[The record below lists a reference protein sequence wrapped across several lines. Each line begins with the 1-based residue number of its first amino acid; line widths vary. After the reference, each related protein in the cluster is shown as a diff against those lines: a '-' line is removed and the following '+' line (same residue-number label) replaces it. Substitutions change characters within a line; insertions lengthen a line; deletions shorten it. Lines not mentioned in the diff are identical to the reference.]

1 MEDKSNLAETLFERT
16 EEYVKTS
23 IELLKLKI
31 LEKITEIVS
40 SIIARLILT
49 IFIVL
54 CLLML
59 SIGVSFWLGEML
71 NKIYYGFFIVAAFYV
86 VAGVIFHFIIYNS
99 VKKRIINSIIKS
111 AL

>member
-23 IELLKLKI
+23 FELLKLKV
-31 LEKITEIVS
+31 LEKISDIVS
-40 SIIARLILT
+40 SVISRLILT

-59 SIGVSFWLGEML
+59 SIGVSLWLGEML
-71 NKIYYGFFIVAAFYV
+71 NKIYYGFFIVAAFYA
-86 VAGVIFHFIIYNS
+86 VAGIIIHFIIYNS
-99 VKKRIINSIIKS
+99 IKKRIINSIIKN